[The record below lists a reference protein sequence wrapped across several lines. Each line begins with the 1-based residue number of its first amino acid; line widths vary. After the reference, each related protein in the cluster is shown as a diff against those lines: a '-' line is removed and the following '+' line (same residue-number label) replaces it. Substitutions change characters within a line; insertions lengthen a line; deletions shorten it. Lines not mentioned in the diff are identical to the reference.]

1 MIKIKKGITLQK
13 DAYVLEEGEKELFLQ
28 FQKFYKDFQSGVF
41 VEKTAKEMST
51 DFIQTQSTPVGD
63 CDV

>member
-1 MIKIKKGITLQK
+1 MIKVKKGIILQR
-13 DAYVLEEGEKELFLQ
+13 DAFVLEKNEEELFLQ
-28 FQKFYKDFQSGVF
+28 FKRFYEDIQSGVF

>member
-1 MIKIKKGITLQK
+1 MIKVKKGITLQK

-28 FQKFYKDFQSGVF
+28 FKKFYKDYQSGVF